1 VTRGPWQVRYTRQ
14 GEKDLAGWTR
24 RSDGASRPRSIAL
37 LRGIPSGV
45 TRLRGTNADYPLRV
59 GDWRVIFR
67 RLDDELLILVVR
79 VLPRGRAYE
88 R

>member
-1 VTRGPWQVRYTRQ
+1 MAAIDR
-14 GEKDLAGWTR
+14 LAAG
-24 RSDGASRPRSIAL
+24 DAIDV
-37 LRGIPSGV
+37 I
-45 TRLRGTNADYPLRV
+45 RLRGTNADYRLRV

-67 RLDDELLILVVR
+67 RLDDELVILVVR